1 MGGEKEKEGYFRLC
15 RIYKS
20 IKDRDTAPASVC
32 LDLERKVCEIATSVY
47 GSEHRFHT
55 TLHNAAPN
63 MFTFLQ
69 FPGMPP
75 HNNPAELEV
84 RDTIVYHRGIRHKLN
99 NAEGMR
105 VFSILISFARTCHKQ
120 GIFPWMAIMEAC
132 HNHSWNIFEDGV
144 PDPEKYWC
152 KPRPAAEP
160 HPDTGPPLQHPAIP
174 A

>member
-1 MGGEKEKEGYFRLC
+1 
-15 RIYKS
+15 
-20 IKDRDTAPASVC
+20 
-32 LDLERKVCEIATSVY
+32 
-47 GSEHRFHT
+47 
-55 TLHNAAPN
+55 

-69 FPGMPP
+69 FPGMPS
-75 HNNPAELEV
+75 HNNPAELKV

-99 NAEGMR
+99 NAEGVR
-105 VFSILISFARTCHKQ
+105 AFPVLIGFARTCRKL

-160 HPDTGPPLQHPAIP
+160 HPDTGPPLKHPAIP